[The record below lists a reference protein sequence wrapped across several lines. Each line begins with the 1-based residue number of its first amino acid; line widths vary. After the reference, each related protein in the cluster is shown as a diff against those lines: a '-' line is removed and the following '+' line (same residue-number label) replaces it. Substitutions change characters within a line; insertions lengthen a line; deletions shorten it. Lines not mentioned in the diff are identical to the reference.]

1 MGFPFSW
8 KMNMKKINLIVI
20 LALVLFACKND
31 SKSEVN
37 LEENRAKSYNEN
49 DGFVT
54 MKGEFVYYADAAVFQ
69 TSNEIYGVV
78 IDENMHLLEKQVK
91 AFKKEETDM
100 VPVTVRVKK
109 FEKAEGEEGWQY
121 RVEIKEV
128 LKVEAP
134 DPNKQDVIKLAN

>member
-1 MGFPFSW
+1 MQ
-8 KMNMKKINLIVI
+8 KNLFVFI
-20 LALVLFACKND
+20 LSLLCFVSCKNET
-31 SKSEVN
+31 KSELS
-37 LEENRAKSYNEN
+37 LEENRAKSYNAN

-78 IDENMHLLEKQVK
+78 IDENMHQLEAQVK
-91 AFKKEETDM
+91 AFKKEATDM

-134 DPNKQDVIKLAN
+134 DPNREDVIKLSN